1 MKITTLSVT
10 SALFGQNDD
19 SLLKI
24 KNNMKKN
31 GSVGKGGGVI
41 A

>member
-1 MKITTLSVT
+1 MKITTLSVM
-10 SALFGQNDD
+10 SALCGQND

-31 GSVGKGGGVI
+31 GGVGKGGGVI

>member
-10 SALFGQNDD
+10 SALFGQND
-19 SLLKI
+19 SLFKI

>member
-1 MKITTLSVT
+1 MKITTLPVT
-10 SALFGQNDD
+10 SALFGQND

-31 GSVGKGGGVI
+31 GRSVGKGGGVI